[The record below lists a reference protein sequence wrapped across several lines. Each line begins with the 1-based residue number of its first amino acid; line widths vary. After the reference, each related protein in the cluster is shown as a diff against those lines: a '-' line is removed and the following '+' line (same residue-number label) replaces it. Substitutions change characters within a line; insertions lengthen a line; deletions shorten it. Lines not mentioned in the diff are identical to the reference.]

1 MALSLALAPMRL
13 PGQPAAA
20 RPEFVHVQTDDGITL
35 SGAMWLPAS
44 ERRSTAIVVTA
55 GTGSEFYD
63 LAKWGDLF
71 AGAGYPTVILN
82 RREHGTR
89 FGYEPFET
97 SALDLRYAVDLAA
110 KSGAQRVVLV
120 GHSYGT
126 VVAPYYLSAAH
137 DKRVSAAILL
147 AAVADMRAATV
158 RILGRDAYDEAVK
171 VARDMVARRRGDET
185 YVMPGGPTGQPALMS
200 YAVFL
205 NKRGPDSKA
214 AAAEL
219 LETAD
224 IPILAI
230 RDPADPFP
238 GTLPPAQQQLEAATR
253 RLEYVLLP
261 DTRAGKMDP
270 RAHGF
275 VDRERE
281 VFDLMMRWLAR
292 HGL

>member
-1 MALSLALAPMRL
+1 
-13 PGQPAAA
+13 
-20 RPEFVHVQTDDGITL
+20 
-35 SGAMWLPAS
+35 
-44 ERRSTAIVVTA
+44 
-55 GTGSEFYD
+55 
-63 LAKWGDLF
+63 
-71 AGAGYPTVILN
+71 
-82 RREHGTR
+82 
-89 FGYEPFET
+89 
-97 SALDLRYAVDLAA
+97 
-110 KSGAQRVVLV
+110 
-120 GHSYGT
+120 
-126 VVAPYYLSAAH
+126 
-137 DKRVSAAILL
+137 
-147 AAVADMRAATV
+147 
-158 RILGRDAYDEAVK
+158 
-171 VARDMVARRRGDET
+171 
-185 YVMPGGPTGQPALMS
+185 MPGGPTGQPALMS